1 MDITTFTLLGVDGL
15 TWLLMLVLVMVLSAT
30 FLSSRKGSI
39 YEAFADLPVDLS
51 ALTTQALD
59 APPSTSE
66 LKDHYKKLLIFTDND
81 FRNNGAY
88 LSSRILADFRKRVYG
103 KNSFRDNLKTNDIL
117 ASWPTWLPPLDTSI
131 TEPVPTQEDAVTA
144 ESKMLAYLARY
155 FPQEPS
161 NDESASIVRSLID
174 DFGYRF
180 VFKKGTE
187 VSRVD
192 PDFVP
197 KNLLKNWVN
206 PTR

>member
-1 MDITTFTLLGVDGL
+1 MDVTSFVFLGIDGL
-15 TWLLMLVLVMVLSAT
+15 TWLLMLVLVIVLSVT
-30 FLSSRKGSI
+30 FLSSRKASI
-39 YEAFADLPVDLS
+39 YESFADSPVDLS

-66 LKDHYKKLLIFTDND
+66 LKDHYKKLLIFTADDFKNNGSKLSYRILGD
-81 FRNNGAY
+81 FRQ
-88 LSSRILADFRKRVYG
+88 RVYA
-103 KNSFRDNLKTNDIL
+103 KTSFRDNLKTSDVL
-117 ASWPTWLPPLDTSI
+117 ANWPSWLPPLDPTI

-161 NDESASIVRSLID
+161 NDESASIVRSLIN

-180 VFKKGTE
+180 VFKQGIE

-192 PDFVP
+192 PDFTP
-197 KNLLKNWVN
+197 SRLLRNWVN